1 MFLTRPS
8 VSPIGGNDKACR
20 ELLSRHISIGQCS
33 ERGCRGRKR
42 LTFFVYALQNPN
54 PTTALPAASAQLNL
68 INNMDIEFGN
78 LKAAFTRARIASDE
92 KEQEKILEA
101 MRRNLIERNGGN
113 FVVIDTL
120 TKGSPISI
128 DTANLEDLY
137 RADGILAAR
146 KTSKDPDRMV

>member
-1 MFLTRPS
+1 
-8 VSPIGGNDKACR
+8 
-20 ELLSRHISIGQCS
+20 
-33 ERGCRGRKR
+33 
-42 LTFFVYALQNPN
+42 
-54 PTTALPAASAQLNL
+54 
-68 INNMDIEFGN
+68 MDIEFGN